1 MKRQILL
8 GLAIY
13 CGEVGAFRILSTST
27 ASYEGWVYFR
37 PANALM
43 VLLTLV
49 VLSLI
54 SARLQRQPR
63 TIRDMFLWW
72 AFATILCPAW
82 VVAGWSDFFDQPLA
96 IRGALITTFGYL
108 IVLASTR
115 LLSRTNIL
123 DPFVEP
129 VVFRMFTAILLLGAV
144 ASLVLI
150 LGVPS
155 LADLSLKDTYDRR
168 REFTSQISTT
178 AAYVTNW
185 TTFVLM
191 PAAITLS
198 LRYRNPLLAL
208 GGATTGFLVYA
219 WVGAKNALLL
229 AAVAIVVS
237 LLSKPGRQGRLLNF
251 PSFVA
256 AIAIFPNLL
265 YLFFGSDQLV
275 YLISRRALLVP
286 AWNQMA
292 HLQLGETLGTPGGL
306 TWLIPATSGQGYD
319 RTVYGSFAV
328 GDLLQPGG
336 SLNANSHFLSFPMQ
350 WDSLLAVGVVAVL
363 ASVILWILD
372 CSTTGRD
379 QQIAV
384 CIGTVACLNL
394 SETYLHTGLVTGGL
408 ALATVV
414 VLLAPKATLPPGQRS
429 GHISSSPT
437 QAASL

>member
-1 MKRQILL
+1 MKRRTLI
-8 GLAIY
+8 GPAIY
-13 CGEVGAFRILSTST
+13 CGEVGAFKILSTST

-37 PANALM
+37 PANALT
-43 VLLTLV
+43 VLLTLI
-49 VLSLI
+49 VLSSI
-54 SARLQRQPR
+54 SARLESQPR

-82 VVAGWSDFFDQPLA
+82 VVAGWSDFFDQGLA
-96 IRGALITTFGYL
+96 IRGALIATFGYL

-115 LLSRTNIL
+115 LLPRTSIL
-123 DPFVEP
+123 EPFIEP
-129 VVFRMFTAILLLGAV
+129 VVFRTFTAIMLLGAL

-155 LADLSLKDTYDRR
+155 LSDLSLKDTYDRR
-168 REFTSQISTT
+168 QEFTSQVSTT

-191 PAAITLS
+191 PTAIAVS
-198 LRYRNPLLAL
+198 IRYRNPFLAL
-208 GGATTGFLVYA
+208 GGAATGFLVYA

-229 AAVAIVVS
+229 AAVAVVVS
-237 LLSKPGRQGRLLNF
+237 WLTKPGRQGRLLNF
-251 PSFVA
+251 PSFIA
-256 AIAIFPNLL
+256 AIAIVPNLV
-265 YLFFGSDQLV
+265 YLVFGSDQLI

-306 TWLIPATSGQGYD
+306 TWLVSATSGQGYD
-319 RTVYGSFAV
+319 PSVYGSFAV

-350 WDSLLAVGVVAVL
+350 WDSLLAVGLVAVL
-363 ASVILWILD
+363 ASVVLWIMD
-372 CSTTGRD
+372 CATTGRD

-408 ALATVV
+408 VLATVV
-414 VLLAPKATLPPGQRS
+414 VLLVPQAAPSQEQ
-429 GHISSSPT
+429 SSSHNGISPT
-437 QAASL
+437 QAASQ